1 MKWLKACGL
10 STWLLFANCANL
22 EARRLSTIP
31 AAIPASSNTLP
42 APSPQLFY
50 RGPSI
55 LIPPEA
61 FPRRLLIS
69 TAPLRPASEAMD
81 GLSAAASVIA
91 VTQISQSV
99 ASLCSQYFTAVKNAK
114 PDIGRLQ
121 GEVGRLNTVLEGA
134 QQIFEGPNG
143 ARLQTS

>member
-1 MKWLKACGL
+1 
-10 STWLLFANCANL
+10 
-22 EARRLSTIP
+22 
-31 AAIPASSNTLP
+31 
-42 APSPQLFY
+42 
-50 RGPSI
+50 
-55 LIPPEA
+55 
-61 FPRRLLIS
+61 
-69 TAPLRPASEAMD
+69 MD